1 MLGIIQA
8 SAGSAK
14 IFGMDVWKEAVQIHH
29 RIAYVPGDVHLWEN
43 LTGGEVIDIF
53 LRLRGKVD
61 YKKKRE
67 AYRFISIRPKE
78 KNVGPIQKGIDKR

>member
-1 MLGIIQA
+1 MGAGKSTTIRVLLGIIQA

-43 LTGGEVIDIF
+43 LTGGGSD
-53 LRLRGKVD
+53 
-61 YKKKRE
+61 
-67 AYRFISIRPKE
+67 
-78 KNVGPIQKGIDKR
+78 